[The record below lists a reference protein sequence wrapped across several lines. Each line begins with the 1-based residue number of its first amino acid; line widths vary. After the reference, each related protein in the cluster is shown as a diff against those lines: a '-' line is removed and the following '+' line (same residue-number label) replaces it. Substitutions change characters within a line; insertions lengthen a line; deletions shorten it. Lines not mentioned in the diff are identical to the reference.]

1 MNCLYSCAS
10 AGAAIRT
17 ASRPTFIIYGS
28 ALVLAL
34 ALVFAGRECAAQTNA
49 FTYQGR
55 LSDTNGPVN
64 GQYDFTFQLFDA
76 ASGGNQVS
84 LTITNANVAV
94 NNGLFSVLLEFGS
107 GAFNGADRWLQV
119 GVRTN
124 GSTGAFAALSPL
136 QLLTPTPYSLYASN
150 AANAVT
156 AVTATS
162 VNTNSITGSGIQ
174 DLTITSGKIA
184 SGQVV
189 KSINGLFD
197 SVTLSAGANVTVTPS
212 GNGLEIAASGAAGLN
227 SKKLNL
233 IFEGDSL
240 TQEAGTGTDSP
251 HVPPYSTYPLYLRM
265 LITNSIGSWH
275 NYALGGNELYHV
287 TNRLSTVLQG
297 ITQSASNSLEF
308 LWIGAN
314 DFIPYDSNAITDAD
328 TWINTWE
335 NYCSNIQSAGIKLVV
350 FTVADRNHQTDTN
363 RVAFRASINSRIR
376 SSAFYDYL
384 VDMDARN
391 PDMTTNNWRTFDGT
405 HANTNGAIWQANFV
419 DHCVTMS
426 LGLSAWLGWFSA
438 TNTIAPGSDPDYVS
452 FVNRAGLTDAGQ
464 KAAVAALVSAA
475 KLHGWWTNCDV
486 IYPFVGGTSNSCAQN
501 LLSANYPITFHGNVW
516 FTNGIAG
523 DGVTGYGDTGFNPGP
538 GASVFQPTSCHLFCY
553 IGSVDS
559 SNAFVWMG
567 SGADGLFTYTP
578 GAWIG
583 SAPFFGLP
591 DMQVRLDCSVGDGV
605 GYLYPGPC
613 IATRTNNAAGG
624 YASHFDNRSDHDAG
638 AMQIYPL
645 SDPVSFYPPNVNM
658 ALLAMNLVS
667 GGQTNFWSGPML
679 GATIGGGM
687 TPPQWAYFWQDWRA
701 FQMALG
707 RNP

>member
-1 MNCLYSCAS
+1 MICFYPCDRVHPAT
-10 AGAAIRT
+10 RT
-17 ASRPTFIIYGS
+17 PSRPGQIIGGA

-34 ALVFAGRECAAQTNA
+34 ALAFAGHECAAQTNA

-55 LSDTNGPVN
+55 LSDASGPVN
-64 GQYDFTFQLFDA
+64 GRYDFTFQLFDA
-76 ASGGNQVS
+76 PSGGSQVN

-94 NNGLFSVLLEFGS
+94 NNGLFAVALNFGA
-107 GAFNGADRWLQV
+107 GAFPGADRWLQI
-119 GVRTN
+119 GVKTN
-124 GSTGAFAALSPL
+124 GSTEAFSILAPP
-136 QLLTPTPYSLYASN
+136 QPLTPAPYSLYAPN
-150 AANAVT
+150 AAIAATAISVT
-156 AVTATS
+156 
-162 VNTNSITGSGIQ
+162 TNSVTGSGIQ
-174 DLTITSGKIA
+174 DLTITSGKIG

-197 SVTLSAGANVTVTPS
+197 SVALSAGANVTVTPS
-212 GNGLEIAASGAAGLN
+212 GNGLEIAASGATGLN
-227 SKKLNL
+227 SKLLNV

-251 HVPPYSTYPLYLRM
+251 HTPPYSTYPLYLRM
-265 LITNSIGSWH
+265 LITNNIGSWH
-275 NYALGGNELYHV
+275 NYAVGGNELYNV

-297 ITQSASNSLEF
+297 INQSASNSIEF

-314 DFIPYDSNAITDAD
+314 DFLPYDSNAITDAN
-328 TWINTWE
+328 TWIKTWE

-350 FTVADRNHQTDTN
+350 FTVTDRNLQTDTN
-363 RVAFRASINSRIR
+363 YVAFRSNINSRIR

-419 DHCVTMS
+419 DHCVTPS
-426 LGLSAWLGWFSA
+426 LGLSAWLGWFSS
-438 TNTIAPGSDPDYVS
+438 TNTPSSTSDLDYNS
-452 FVNRAGLTDAGQ
+452 FINRAGITSGTLEGQ
-464 KAAVAALVSAA
+464 AVAALVSSA

-486 IYPFVGGTSNSCAQN
+486 IYPFVGGTPNSCAQN
-501 LLSANYPITFHGNVW
+501 LVSSSYPITFSGNVW
-516 FTNGIAG
+516 YTNGIVG
-523 DGVTGYGDTGFNPGP
+523 DGVTGFGDTGFNPGL
-538 GASVFQPTSCHLFCY
+538 GASVYQPTSCHLFCY

-567 SGADGLFTYTP
+567 SGADSLFTFTP

-583 SAPFFGLP
+583 SAAYSGLP
-591 DMQVRLDCSVGDGV
+591 DMQARLDCAVGDGA
-605 GYLYPGPC
+605 GNLYPGPC
-613 IATRTNNAAGG
+613 IATRTNSAAGG
-624 YASHFDNRSDHDAG
+624 YASHFDNRVDHDAG
-638 AMQIYPL
+638 TMQIYPL
-645 SDPVSFYPPNVNM
+645 SDPVSYYPPNVNM
-658 ALLAMNLVS
+658 TLLAMNLVG

-687 TPPQWAYFWQDWRA
+687 TPAQWTYFWHDWRA

>member
-1 MNCLYSCAS
+1 MMCFYPCDRVHLARGTRSRS
-10 AGAAIRT
+10 GRIIGGA
-17 ASRPTFIIYGS
+17 

-34 ALVFAGRECAAQTNA
+34 ALAFAGHDCAAQTSA

-55 LSDTNGPVN
+55 LSDASGPVN

-76 ASGGNQVS
+76 PSGGNQVN

-94 NNGLFSVLLEFGS
+94 NNGLFAVALNFGA
-107 GAFNGADRWLQV
+107 GAFPGADRWLQIA
-119 GVRTN
+119 VRTN
-124 GSTGAFAALSPL
+124 GSAGAFSVLAPL
-136 QLLTPTPYSLYASN
+136 QPLTPVPYSLYAPN
-150 AANAVT
+150 AAIAATAISVT
-156 AVTATS
+156 
-162 VNTNSITGSGIQ
+162 TNSVTGSSIQ
-174 DLTITSGKIA
+174 DLTITSGKIG

-197 SVTLSAGANVTVTPS
+197 NVALSAGANVTVTPS
-212 GNGLEIAASGAAGLN
+212 GNSLQIAASGATGLN
-227 SKKLNL
+227 SKQLNV

-240 TQEAGTGTDSP
+240 TQEAGTGSDSP

-265 LITNSIGSWH
+265 LITNSIGSWQ
-275 NYALGGNELYHV
+275 NYAVAGDELYNV

-297 ITQSASNSLEF
+297 VNQSASNSIEF
-308 LWIGAN
+308 LWIGSN
-314 DFIPYDSNAITDAD
+314 DFRPYDANAITNAD
-328 TWINTWE
+328 TWIKTWE

-350 FTVADRNHQTDTN
+350 FTVTDRNLQTDTN
-363 RVAFRASINSRIR
+363 YVSFRSNINARIR

-391 PDMTTNNWRTFDGT
+391 PDMTTNNWRTYDGI
-405 HANTNGAIWQANFV
+405 HPNTNGAIWQANFV
-419 DHCVTMS
+419 DHCVTLS
-426 LGLSAWLGWFSA
+426 LGLSAWLGWFSF
-438 TNTIAPGSDPDYVS
+438 TNNAAPGSDPDYTS

-464 KAAVAALVSAA
+464 QAAVAALVSAA

-501 LLSANYPITFHGNVW
+501 LLSASYPITFYGNVW
-516 FTNGIAG
+516 FTNGIIG
-523 DGVTGYGDTGFNPGP
+523 DGVTGYGDTGFNPGL
-538 GASVFQPTSCHLFCY
+538 GSSIYQATSCHLFCY
-553 IGSVDS
+553 LGSIDT
-559 SNAFVWMG
+559 SNSFVWMG
-567 SGADGLFTYTP
+567 SGADSLSTFTP

-583 SAPFFGLP
+583 SAPFLGLA
-591 DMQVRLDCSVGDGV
+591 DMKTRLDCAVGDGT

-613 IATRTNNAAGG
+613 IATRTNNPAGG
-624 YASHFDNRSDHDAG
+624 YASHFDTKVNHDSG

-645 SDPVSFYPPNVNM
+645 TDPVSYFPPNLSM
-658 ALLAMNLVS
+658 ALLAMNLVG

-687 TPPQWAYFWQDWRA
+687 TPSQWAYFWQDWRA